1 VWGTDLGPLFLGVR
15 RIPLGEPH
23 LALAADQEHEIN
35 LQNRAEKASD
45 FNQDAAKC

>member
-1 VWGTDLGPLFLGVR
+1 LGVR

-35 LQNRAEKASD
+35 LQKRTGKRQISAS
-45 FNQDAAKC
+45 FYPNKSKC